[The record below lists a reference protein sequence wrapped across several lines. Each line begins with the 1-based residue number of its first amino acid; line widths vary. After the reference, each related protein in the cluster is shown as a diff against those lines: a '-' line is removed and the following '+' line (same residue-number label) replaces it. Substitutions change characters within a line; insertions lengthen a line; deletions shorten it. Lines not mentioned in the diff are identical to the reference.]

1 MAANRTLTATG
12 RTFVILV
19 WGASFVCTD
28 ALLRAF
34 SPLEIQLV
42 RGLVAWCALAA
53 LCPRDFGL
61 RDVRTEGL
69 FAAMGFVG
77 IGLYQILETCSIRL
91 SCASNVGV
99 LMSAGPLVTA
109 LVVRLLTRRAVFTR
123 RLSAGLALAVAGSAL
138 VASNGVLS
146 LGFHPF
152 GDLLVVVAMFCWAFY
167 SALIPAALDRG
178 ISWLAVARKTFF
190 WALVFLLPVAAW
202 GMTADGRVALDGAFA
217 VRFSDVDGWARLVRP
232 LNLLNFAALGV
243 FASAGCHAIWNV
255 VCRARGTVPMTVW
268 LSLTPVV
275 AVALGV
281 VCLGDRIGLVG
292 IVGMVLTTAGVLLGG
307 DGFGKMSQSNQQRQL
322 KNPIVGAFP

>member
-28 ALLRAF
+28 VLLRAF

-167 SALIPAALDRG
+167 SALIPAALGRG
-178 ISWLAVARKTFF
+178 VSWLAVARKTFF

-217 VRFSDVDGWARLVRP
+217 VRFSDVDDWARLVEP

-255 VCRARGTVPMTVW
+255 VCRARGTVSMTVW

-275 AVALGV
+275 AVVLGF

-292 IVGMVLTTAGVLLGG
+292 IVGMVLTAAGVLLGG
-307 DGFGKMSQSNQQRQL
+307 DGFGAGKTVSLRT
-322 KNPIVGAFP
+322 